1 MKEFEFNPNL
11 PEEKSFYE
19 HDFAPAEGGQDFSE
33 HRDELE
39 RFIALMLFDKAP
51 TDKLD
56 TIINVLQAMC
66 LTWQIKITV
75 SKRGTLIFTDI
86 QTGKKDY
93 YYPEEVNKYL

>member
-1 MKEFEFNPNL
+1 
-11 PEEKSFYE
+11 
-19 HDFAPAEGGQDFSE
+19 
-33 HRDELE
+33 
-39 RFIALMLFDKAP
+39 
-51 TDKLD
+51 
-56 TIINVLQAMC
+56 MC